1 MIDEGRMDGWMIVLV
16 VIVIVMMMVVM
27 GDEGSVGGVAGGR

>member
-1 MIDEGRMDGWMIVLV
+1 MMDEGWMDGWMIVLV
-16 VIVIVMMMVVM
+16 VIVIVMMM